1 MSNQSIP
8 TNARHVGMCV
18 CEFAHLVVPVASTY
32 ARRDNAEDACK
43 AAVEDALGCEVT
55 ACHLWPVSQCEA
67 VREAID
73 LASADQSGAW
83 MVCDLIVVT
92 PNAAREAEKA
102 EREAELERAV
112 STADG
117 LMAVLAADGI
127 ASAYSKGGNVWAQAP
142 KSAGLERYG
151 MTWSGKRAAWWC
163 KVDAG
168 EAVPVS
174 MRKQRAA
181 AKSARKA
188 A

>member
-8 TNARHVGMCV
+8 TNARHVGYAV
-18 CEFAHLVVPVASTY
+18 CEHARLVVPVASTY
-32 ARRDNAEDACK
+32 ARKDA
-43 AAVEDALGCEVT
+43 AAVAVAKAVEQAYGCEVT
-55 ACHLWPVSQCEA
+55 DVCLLPTSQSEA
-67 VREAID
+67 VRE
-73 LASADQSGAW
+73 
-83 MVCDLIVVT
+83 MVEYAATDSDGYRVAGLIVVG